1 MQITRRHAARSE
13 RTFRDTAKQGPG
25 VGISPNRSGI
35 SERSTQP
42 DRKLPDLKASLVL
55 SIGVTMCA
63 LSPEPLVANVQYDR
77 LRKRGGADALRHR
90 RTGSPPNIA
99 GVKPK
104 PCELAI
110 RAVSYEVAIAAS
122 PEPSRSQSRSCLL
135 FRAHANK
142 RHHTAS
148 RQATN
153 GVANWKRI
161 HVGEVQGPIIVAG
174 HQRCRQLFVSC
185 ANILMTGPLK
195 PLSG

>member
-1 MQITRRHAARSE
+1 MLPARAASPSYTRLKGSEPGNGCGPRRRASKMQITRRHAARSE

-90 RTGSPPNIA
+90 RTASPPNIA

-135 FRAHANK
+135 FRAHANNDITQ
-142 RHHTAS
+142 RHDRRLT
-148 RQATN
+148 
-153 GVANWKRI
+153 VW
-161 HVGEVQGPIIVAG
+161 PIG
-174 HQRCRQLFVSC
+174 KGF
-185 ANILMTGPLK
+185 T
-195 PLSG
+195 